1 MAIYITC
8 DPGDKHGATME
19 ELNWGPLDFSSCA
32 LKPMGHANKY
42 SSSVKSVNDYM

>member
-1 MAIYITC
+1 MEEFQVI
-8 DPGDKHGATME
+8 KEE

-42 SSSVKSVNDYM
+42 SSSVKSVNNYMWL